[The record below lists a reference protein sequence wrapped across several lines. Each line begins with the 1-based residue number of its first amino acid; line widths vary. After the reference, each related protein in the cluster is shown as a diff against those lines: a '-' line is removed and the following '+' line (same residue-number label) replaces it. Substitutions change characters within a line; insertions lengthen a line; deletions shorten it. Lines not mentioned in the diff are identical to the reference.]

1 MEPKINPQAENRPRT
16 PRRRALG
23 IKFSGFTPLGLG
35 VFFMAGCAAAAVV
48 VAGFLFFGIMFLK

>member
-1 MEPKINPQAENRPRT
+1 MESEIKPQAENRTRT

-35 VFFMAGCAAAAVV
+35 VFFLGGCAAAALV
-48 VAGFLFFGIMFLK
+48 VAGFLFCGIMFLK